1 MKNVK
6 FIIGFSFLGFL
17 LSVIFGVTS
26 QGNYFG
32 RVILH
37 ALIFAVVFAV
47 LAVLIQFIFNRVL
60 EFGADSMGDAGTAA
74 VADGGASSSSHS
86 VDIVVQDEDLPADEN
101 GSQFYVG
108 MSRQM
113 LSPEDTNPET
123 KPVQK
128 AEQDVPVQPAVA
140 APVEK
145 SADASVSAGT
155 SNASQMISASNAESA
170 AAASGFVPIS
180 LGETP
185 SNISSVESATHEDI
199 KKVEKSVPVSVSSGT
214 ESGGEELDSLPD
226 LEDLTG
232 FTSSVSAPPSDDV
245 DVEVEDSGYTESA
258 TERSVSAEEVT
269 SGKDAELMAKAIST
283 LLAKE

>member
-6 FIIGFSFLGFL
+6 FIFGFSFLGFL
-17 LSVIFGVTS
+17 LSVVFGITS
-26 QGNYFG
+26 RGNYFG

-37 ALIFAVVFAV
+37 ALIFAAVFAV
-47 LAVLIQFIFNRVL
+47 LAVLIQFVFNRVL
-60 EFGADSMGDAGTAA
+60 EFDADSMGDA
-74 VADGGASSSSHS
+74 VASPAMADSGASVSSHS
-86 VDIVVQDEDLPADEN
+86 VDIVVQDEDLPADED

-113 LSPEDTNPET
+113 LAPDDTNPET

-128 AEQDVPVQPAVA
+128 TDQFVSGNAAGEVTSAVQAASPAPAGSSNVA
-140 APVEK
+140 
-145 SADASVSAGT
+145 
-155 SNASQMISASNAESA
+155 QMVSASNTESA
-170 AAASGFVPIS
+170 ASSSGFVPIS

-185 SNISSVESATHEDI
+185 SNISSVESTTHEDI
-199 KKVEKSVPVSVSSGT
+199 KKVEKSAPVSASADT
-214 ESGGEELDSLPD
+214 ESGGEELGSLPD

-232 FTSSVSAPPSDDV
+232 FASSVSAPPAD
-245 DVEVEDSGYTESA
+245 DVEVEDSGYAESA
-258 TERSVSAEEVT
+258 QGKSMSAEEVT